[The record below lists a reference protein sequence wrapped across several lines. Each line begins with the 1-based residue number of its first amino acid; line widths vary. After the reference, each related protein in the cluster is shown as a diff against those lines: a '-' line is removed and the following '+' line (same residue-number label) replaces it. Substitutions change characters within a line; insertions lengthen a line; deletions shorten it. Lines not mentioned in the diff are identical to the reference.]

1 MTAIT
6 IISVATPSMMPRKE
20 NPAMTEIKPSF
31 RRARKYRP
39 DSSHSNGAKGGVR
52 IGSLMRF
59 IHSPISIRFGL
70 IVAVPTDI
78 ELSRSG

>member
-52 IGSLMRF
+52 IGSLMDLSIARF
-59 IHSPISIRFGL
+59 PYDFGL